1 MSLNKQNL
9 NVLLGS
15 EIRKKQEP
23 TDPFVRKGEV
33 AVQEIFV
40 KRNTIV
46 GQKDGQILG
55 GIKTLGQSTNSSEEV
70 ITSAIG
76 QITDDLPALS
86 GAKGNLLEVS
96 FDTVLDSDGKFLRF
110 KLPTDS
116 DGGIALAPIIA
127 DSNGEL
133 FRGVGRDSDNPARSF
148 GTLSTTV
155 TSLTGLPALRAN
167 KPTSALAVI
176 SDGTAQSIA
185 ECVSVAED
193 KKSKDFAEIAAFTD
207 VIEAM
212 KPPASVSG
220 GLFGKIKKAMS
231 AVSFAGGLTGT
242 LSQIAPLAS
251 LNEQVASIGDKID
264 AIALPGNIGTIG
276 ELNELAQNVMATPGE
291 LLQGAGDLVS
301 NFTGQFAQDALA
313 QFQSLKDTLP
323 DLPSVEDVVG
333 TDLTDVKSALDEF
346 KEAADNFDTN
356 FDNRTEMG
364 LGGVLQNLSERLSG
378 AAASFIQN
386 IVPGGIITSDEERRK
401 ILEQFGSGDENQKK
415 EAVKTLT
422 KKSNNV
428 TSRMKDILDKD
439 TRSTNTL
446 DMQIEMI
453 ETARKQDVPEQEI
466 AIAQQEISRIKESME
481 ELNTT
486 ISGTVVIDADLFD
499 EGVPIDNSSRWSGK
513 NSPDDVFTM
522 VSSVE
527 ELDAEMQKVYRPIT
541 EVVVHATETFTN
553 KDIGSIE
560 INNMQIELGHE
571 GIGYHYVI
579 RRDGRLQRGRP
590 VNTVGEHAPI
600 NGHDAFSIGLALV
613 GGLNVSSGDNNPT
626 DYRSSQSFT
635 REQFTT
641 LEKFIKSFY
650 RRFPGGQV
658 FGHNDI
664 DETEFDPYFDVP
676 DYVESVFR
684 KINKTTEP
692 LITGPLSEAE
702 INNDN

>member
-1 MSLNKQNL
+1 MSLDKQNL

-15 EIRKKQEP
+15 EIRKKKEP
-23 TDPFVRKGEV
+23 SDPFVRKGEI
-33 AVQEIFV
+33 AVQEVFV

-76 QITDDLPALS
+76 QLTDDLPALS
-86 GAKGNLLEVS
+86 GAKGNVLEVA

-116 DGGIALAPIIA
+116 DGGIALAPINA
-127 DSNGEL
+127 DSNGQL
-133 FRGVGRDSDNPARSF
+133 FRGVGRDSDDPARSF

-155 TSLTGLPALRAN
+155 TSLTGLPALKAN
-167 KPTSALAVI
+167 KATSALAVI

-185 ECVSVAED
+185 ECVSIAED
-193 KKSKDFAEIAAFTD
+193 KKSADFAEISSFTD

-231 AVSFAGGLTGT
+231 AVSFAGGLSDT
-242 LSQIAPLAS
+242 LSRIAPLAS
-251 LNEQVASIGDKID
+251 LNEQVSAIGDKID
-264 AIALPGNIGTIG
+264 AIALPGNLGTIG
-276 ELNELAQNVMATPGE
+276 ELNTLAQNVMATPGE
-291 LLQGAGDLVS
+291 LLQGANDLVS
-301 NFTGQFAQDALA
+301 NMTGQFAQDALN
-313 QFQSLKDTLP
+313 QFQSLKDSLP
-323 DLPSVEDVVG
+323 DLPNVDDVVG

-356 FDNRTEMG
+356 FDTRTDMG
-364 LGGVLQNLSERLSG
+364 LPGVLQNLSERLSG
-378 AAASFIQN
+378 AASSFIQN
-386 IVPGGIITSDEERRK
+386 IVPGGIITSDQERRE
-401 ILEQFGSGDENQKK
+401 ILEQFSSGDENQKK

-428 TSRMKDILDKD
+428 TSRMKTILDKD
-439 TRSTNTL
+439 TTSTNTL

-453 ETARKQDVPEQEI
+453 ETARKEDVPEQEI
-466 AIAQQEISRIKESME
+466 AIAQQEISKIKKSMD

-499 EGVPIDNSSRWSGK
+499 EGIPIDNSSRWSGR

-527 ELDAEMQKVYRPIT
+527 ELDAEMQKIYRPIT

-560 INNMQIELGHE
+560 INNMQIELGHD

-590 VNTVGEHAPI
+590 VNNIGEHASI
-600 NGHDAFSIGLALV
+600 NGHDTFSIGIALV

-641 LEKFIKSFY
+641 LEKFVKSFY

-684 KINKTTEP
+684 KKNKTIDP
-692 LITGPLSEAE
+692 LTKGPLSEAE

>member
-1 MSLNKQNL
+1 MSLDKQNL

-15 EIRKKQEP
+15 EIRKKKEP
-23 TDPFVRKGEV
+23 SDPFVRKGEI
-33 AVQEIFV
+33 AVQEVFV

-76 QITDDLPALS
+76 QLTDDLPALS
-86 GAKGNLLEVS
+86 GAKGNVLEVA

-116 DGGIALAPIIA
+116 DGGIALAPINA
-127 DSNGEL
+127 DSNGQL
-133 FRGVGRDSDNPARSF
+133 FRGVGRDSDDPARSF

-155 TSLTGLPALRAN
+155 TSLTGLPALKAN
-167 KPTSALAVI
+167 KATSALAVI

-185 ECVSVAED
+185 ECVSIAED
-193 KKSKDFAEIAAFTD
+193 KKSADFAEISSFTD

-231 AVSFAGGLTGT
+231 AVSFAGGLSDT
-242 LSQIAPLAS
+242 LSRIAPLAS
-251 LNEQVASIGDKID
+251 LNEQVSAIGDKID
-264 AIALPGNIGTIG
+264 AIALPGNLGTIG
-276 ELNELAQNVMATPGE
+276 ELNTLAQNVMATPGE
-291 LLQGAGDLVS
+291 LLQGANDLVS
-301 NFTGQFAQDALA
+301 NMTGQFAQDALN
-313 QFQSLKDTLP
+313 QFQSLKDSLP
-323 DLPSVEDVVG
+323 DLPNVDDVVG

-356 FDNRTEMG
+356 FDTRTDMG
-364 LGGVLQNLSERLSG
+364 LPGVLQNLSERLSG
-378 AAASFIQN
+378 AASSFIQN
-386 IVPGGIITSDEERRK
+386 IVPGGIITSDQERRE
-401 ILEQFGSGDENQKK
+401 ILEQFSSGDENQKK

-428 TSRMKDILDKD
+428 TSRMKTILDKD
-439 TRSTNTL
+439 TTSTNTL

-453 ETARKQDVPEQEI
+453 ETARKEDVPEQEI
-466 AIAQQEISRIKESME
+466 AIAQQEISKIKKSMDD
-481 ELNTT
+481 LNTT

-499 EGVPIDNSSRWSGK
+499 EGIPIDNSSRWSGR

-527 ELDAEMQKVYRPIT
+527 ELDAEMQKIYRPIT

-560 INNMQIELGHE
+560 INNMQIELGHD

-590 VNTVGEHAPI
+590 VNNIGEHASI
-600 NGHDAFSIGLALV
+600 NGHDTFSIGIALV

-641 LEKFIKSFY
+641 LEKFVKSFY

-684 KINKTTEP
+684 KKNKTIDP
-692 LITGPLSEAE
+692 LTKGPLSEAE

>member
-1 MSLNKQNL
+1 
-9 NVLLGS
+9 
-15 EIRKKQEP
+15 
-23 TDPFVRKGEV
+23 
-33 AVQEIFV
+33 
-40 KRNTIV
+40 
-46 GQKDGQILG
+46 
-55 GIKTLGQSTNSSEEV
+55 
-70 ITSAIG
+70 
-76 QITDDLPALS
+76 
-86 GAKGNLLEVS
+86 
-96 FDTVLDSDGKFLRF
+96 
-110 KLPTDS
+110 
-116 DGGIALAPIIA
+116 
-127 DSNGEL
+127 
-133 FRGVGRDSDNPARSF
+133 
-148 GTLSTTV
+148 
-155 TSLTGLPALRAN
+155 
-167 KPTSALAVI
+167 
-176 SDGTAQSIA
+176 
-185 ECVSVAED
+185 
-193 KKSKDFAEIAAFTD
+193 
-207 VIEAM
+207 
-212 KPPASVSG
+212 
-220 GLFGKIKKAMS
+220 
-231 AVSFAGGLTGT
+231 
-242 LSQIAPLAS
+242 
-251 LNEQVASIGDKID
+251 
-264 AIALPGNIGTIG
+264 
-276 ELNELAQNVMATPGE
+276 MATPGE

>member
-1 MSLNKQNL
+1 MSLDKQNL

-15 EIRKKQEP
+15 EIRKKKEP
-23 TDPFVRKGEV
+23 SDPFVRKGEI
-33 AVQEIFV
+33 AVQEVFV

-76 QITDDLPALS
+76 QLTDDLPALT
-86 GAKGNLLEVS
+86 GAKGNVLEVS

-116 DGGIALAPIIA
+116 DGGIALAPITA
-127 DSNGEL
+127 DSNGQL

-155 TSLTGLPALRAN
+155 TSLTGLPALKAN

-193 KKSKDFAEIAAFTD
+193 KKSKDFAEISAFTD

-220 GLFGKIKKAMS
+220 GLFGKIKQAMS

-251 LNEQVASIGDKID
+251 LNEQVSAIGDKID
-264 AIALPGNIGTIG
+264 AVALPGNLGTLG
-276 ELNELAQNVMATPGE
+276 ELNTLAQNVMATPGE

-301 NFTGQFAQDALA
+301 NMTGQFAQDALNK
-313 QFQSLKDTLP
+313 FQSLKDALP
-323 DLPSVEDVVG
+323 DLPSVDDVVG
-333 TDLTDVKSALDEF
+333 TDLTNVKSALDEF

-356 FDNRTEMG
+356 FDTRTNMG
-364 LGGVLQNLSERLSG
+364 LPGVLQNLSERLSG

-386 IVPGGIITSDEERRK
+386 IVPGGIITSDEERRE
-401 ILEQFGSGDENQKK
+401 ILEQFSSGDENQKK

-428 TSRMKDILDKD
+428 TSRMKSILDKD
-439 TRSTNTL
+439 TTSTNTL

-453 ETARKQDVPEQEI
+453 ETARKEDIPEQEI
-466 AIAQQEISRIKESME
+466 AIAQQEISKIKKSMD

-499 EGVPIDNSSRWSGK
+499 EGIPIDNSSRWSGK

-527 ELDAEMQKVYRPIT
+527 ELDAEMQKIYRPIT

-560 INNMQIELGHE
+560 INNMQIELGHD

-590 VNTVGEHAPI
+590 VNNVGEHAST
-600 NGHDAFSIGLALV
+600 NGHDTFSIGIALV
-613 GGLNVSSGDNNPT
+613 GGLNVSSGENNAT

-641 LEKFIKSFY
+641 LEKFVKSFY

-684 KINKTTEP
+684 KRNKTIDP
-692 LITGPLSEAE
+692 LTKGPLAEAE

>member
-1 MSLNKQNL
+1 
-9 NVLLGS
+9 
-15 EIRKKQEP
+15 
-23 TDPFVRKGEV
+23 
-33 AVQEIFV
+33 
-40 KRNTIV
+40 
-46 GQKDGQILG
+46 
-55 GIKTLGQSTNSSEEV
+55 
-70 ITSAIG
+70 
-76 QITDDLPALS
+76 
-86 GAKGNLLEVS
+86 
-96 FDTVLDSDGKFLRF
+96 
-110 KLPTDS
+110 
-116 DGGIALAPIIA
+116 
-127 DSNGEL
+127 
-133 FRGVGRDSDNPARSF
+133 
-148 GTLSTTV
+148 
-155 TSLTGLPALRAN
+155 
-167 KPTSALAVI
+167 
-176 SDGTAQSIA
+176 
-185 ECVSVAED
+185 
-193 KKSKDFAEIAAFTD
+193 
-207 VIEAM
+207 
-212 KPPASVSG
+212 
-220 GLFGKIKKAMS
+220 
-231 AVSFAGGLTGT
+231 
-242 LSQIAPLAS
+242 
-251 LNEQVASIGDKID
+251 
-264 AIALPGNIGTIG
+264 
-276 ELNELAQNVMATPGE
+276 
-291 LLQGAGDLVS
+291 
-301 NFTGQFAQDALA
+301 
-313 QFQSLKDTLP
+313 
-323 DLPSVEDVVG
+323 
-333 TDLTDVKSALDEF
+333 
-346 KEAADNFDTN
+346 
-356 FDNRTEMG
+356 
-364 LGGVLQNLSERLSG
+364 
-378 AAASFIQN
+378 
-386 IVPGGIITSDEERRK
+386 
-401 ILEQFGSGDENQKK
+401 
-415 EAVKTLT
+415 
-422 KKSNNV
+422 
-428 TSRMKDILDKD
+428 
-439 TRSTNTL
+439 
-446 DMQIEMI
+446 MQIEMI